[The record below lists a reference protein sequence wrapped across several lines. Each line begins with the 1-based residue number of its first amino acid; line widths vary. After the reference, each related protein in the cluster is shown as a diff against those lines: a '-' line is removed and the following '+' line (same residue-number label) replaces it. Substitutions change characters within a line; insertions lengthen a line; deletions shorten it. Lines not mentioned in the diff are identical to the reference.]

1 MATYKFEQF
10 KVTIDNPT
18 VTVNMNTIRDKAID
32 KLLSVDIIL
41 TTNTASFGV
50 IAEDMPYNPTWED
63 DMVAGMVNDWLV
75 QFEV

>member
-10 KVTIDNPT
+10 KVEIVNPT
-18 VTVNMNTIRDKAID
+18 VTVDMNTIRDKAID

-50 IAEDMPYNPTWED
+50 TAEDMPYNPTWED
-63 DMVAGMVNDWLV
+63 DMVAGMVNQWLV